1 MEPIRI
7 EYETRPYTVC
17 LSKNN
22 NQEVLI
28 RTVGGL
34 LIARLAPNGG
44 ACDSKFQVRGDG
56 YIVAD
61 DKTDD
66 KTYGW
71 LDNLRCVTYLPKIL
85 ELAVREASGDDAQKL
100 AKAHNLAKT
109 LESVV

>member
-22 NQEVLI
+22 DQEILV
-28 RTVGGL
+28 RTEGGI

-44 ACDSKFQVRGDG
+44 TSESKFKIGSDG
-56 YIVAD
+56 RIVSD
-61 DKTDD
+61 SNSKD
-66 KTYGW
+66 YGW
-71 LDNLRCVTYLPKIL
+71 VDNRKCVTYLPKIL
-85 ELAVREASGDDAQKL
+85 ELAVKEASGDDAQKL